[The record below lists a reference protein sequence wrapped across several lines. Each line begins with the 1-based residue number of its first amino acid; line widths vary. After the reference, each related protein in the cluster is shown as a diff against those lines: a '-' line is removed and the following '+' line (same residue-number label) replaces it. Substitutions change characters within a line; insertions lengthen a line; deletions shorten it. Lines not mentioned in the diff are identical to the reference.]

1 MRTTPLDALKRA
13 MPYLKLFRDKLFV
26 VKIGGEALE
35 SQDAAR
41 PILEQIATLHTLGIR
56 MVVVHGG
63 GPQASLLSSQ
73 LGAEPIKI
81 EGRRVTDETALR
93 AMILTLNG
101 EVQATILATCRSMD
115 IPAVGISGIDSG
127 LIKVKKRAPMKMRDG
142 TTADFG
148 FVGDVTGIDP
158 SVITALLEDGYL
170 PIVSPLAAD
179 ESGQILNTNADT
191 VAAEL
196 AIALGA
202 VKLMLVTGV
211 TGIMRDPNQSSSLVA
226 YLDLEELASL
236 DEEGSLKDGM
246 LPKAT
251 AIRRALEGGVERV
264 HIVGYRT
271 PDCLLLEVLTNQGCG
286 TLVVANRET
295 LSPEEDYLKK

>member
-13 MPYLKLFRDKLFV
+13 IPYLKLFRDKLFV
-26 VKIGGEALE
+26 VKLGGEALE
-35 SQDAAR
+35 SPETAR

-63 GPQASLLSSQ
+63 GPQASALSAQ
-73 LGAEPIKI
+73 LGAEPVKI
-81 EGRRVTDETALR
+81 EGRRVTDETALK
-93 AMILTLNG
+93 AMIMTLNG
-101 EVQATILATCRSMD
+101 EVQATILSACRSLD
-115 IPAVGISGIDSG
+115 IPAVGISGVDSG
-127 LIKVKKRAPMKMRDG
+127 LVKVKKRAPMKMRDG
-142 TTADFG
+142 STADFG
-148 FVGDVTGIDP
+148 YVGDVQSIDP
-158 SVITALLEDGYL
+158 SVINDLLRDGYL

-179 ESGQILNTNADT
+179 ETGQILNTNADT

-202 VKLMLVTGV
+202 VKLMLVTGA
-211 TGIMRDPNQSSSLVA
+211 TGILRDPKHPSSLIA
-226 YLDLEELASL
+226 YLDLEELQVL

-251 AIRRALEGGVERV
+251 AIRRALEGGVARV
-264 HIVGYRT
+264 HIVGYKT

-286 TLVVANRET
+286 TLVVASREILT
-295 LSPEEDYLKK
+295 PEEDYLKK